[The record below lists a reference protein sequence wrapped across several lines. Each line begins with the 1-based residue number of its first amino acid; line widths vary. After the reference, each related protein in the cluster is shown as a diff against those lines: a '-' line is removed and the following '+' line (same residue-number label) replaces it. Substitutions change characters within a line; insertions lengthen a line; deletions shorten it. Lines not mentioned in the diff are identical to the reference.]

1 MKIAAAAA
9 EFLNQK
15 RIAVTGVSESSR
27 GARSNAVY
35 TRLRERGYTVFA
47 VNPNAESA
55 EEIRRTRISPPSLA
69 GWMRVVIATAADRA
83 PATMREIVDLGI
95 KYAWMHRAF
104 GPGSVSEEATRIGRE
119 AGVMVI
125 DGGCPLMFGRASDGG
140 HRMMCRM
147 MKLTGKV
154 RPDGLRA
161 AEIACDHEGP
171 ATAHSRWTYVHTL
184 DLRTYVGPTRPAD
197 LSPMYPTPT
206 DVQ

>member
-1 MKIAAAAA
+1 VKIAAAAA

-15 RIAVTGVSESSR
+15 RIAVTGVSSHPE
-27 GARSNAVY
+27 GHGSNAVY

-55 EEIRRTRISPPSLA
+55 EGDPTYPNLA
-69 GWMRVVIATAADRA
+69 AIPGGVDAVVIATAADRA

-147 MKLTGKV
+147 IKLTGKV
-154 RPDGLRA
+154 P
-161 AEIACDHEGP
+161 
-171 ATAHSRWTYVHTL
+171 
-184 DLRTYVGPTRPAD
+184 RTV
-197 LSPMYPTPT
+197 
-206 DVQ
+206 